1 MTNALTMA
9 MAMAMVMLMG
19 RNPSPEP
26 SLCNCQEI
34 DYDHIDTSNDGKLDR
49 KRSQFL
55 LLRTTVLK
63 LKFLSIGQKD
73 SRAQGVLKE

>member
-9 MAMAMVMLMG
+9 MVMLMA

-26 SLCNCQEI
+26 SLCNCLEI